1 MALSGRFYSCSFQV
15 ISVPGPKGLWQRKT
29 ALNSWVATDVY
40 NPVALNAAISSA
52 FYHIYTYPIFSLRA
66 MLRSLQLSVI
76 VTILMLLL
84 MRSYHIGLAS
94 LTDRTLILFF
104 FANILSDYLS
114 LFIVRAI
121 IVRLFA
127 IGIYTMLIAPIG
139 GAVVIGIVYYAMT
152 MLAAA

>member
-1 MALSGRFYSCSFQV
+1 
-15 ISVPGPKGLWQRKT
+15 
-29 ALNSWVATDVY
+29 
-40 NPVALNAAISSA
+40 
-52 FYHIYTYPIFSLRA
+52 